1 MKNTTFSEG
10 FKTTKLIIGLLT
22 LLIGLYFSFV
32 DDSVL
37 SNGILGAGILLAT
50 SQTKN

>member
-1 MKNTTFSEG
+1 MKNIKFTAGLQT
-10 FKTTKLIIGLLT
+10 LINIIGLLIM
-22 LLIGLYFSFV
+22 LVGLYFSFV

-37 SNGILGAGILLAT
+37 NNGILGAGILLAT